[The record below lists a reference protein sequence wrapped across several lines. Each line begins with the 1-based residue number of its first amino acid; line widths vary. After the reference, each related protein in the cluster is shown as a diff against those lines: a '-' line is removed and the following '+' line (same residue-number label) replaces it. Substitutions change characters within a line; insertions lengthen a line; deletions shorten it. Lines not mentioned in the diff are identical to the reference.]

1 MVEKSVHVLI
11 PRTRG
16 YVKLHSKRD
25 FADVSKFM
33 NLKIGRLVSLIQVD
47 QIETRKPLK
56 AENFLHLEQKT
67 NAKRGRQRDSKLR
80 RISHTVAGLRRR
92 GQCDAGS
99 ISY

>member
-11 PRTRG
+11 PRTRE

-47 QIETRKPLK
+47 PIETRKPLK
-56 AENFLHLEQKT
+56 AENFLQKT
-67 NAKRGRQRDSKLR
+67 NAKRGSQRDSKLR
-80 RISHTVAGLRRR
+80 RI
-92 GQCDAGS
+92 
-99 ISY
+99 